1 MGTLTVKISVYII
14 PPLLF
19 LITGFSLAI
28 LSIVKGRRNYEN
40 VTFGILCIWFSLL
53 SVAFLSHFIFWGDLA
68 LILRIERVIHFL
80 YVYLPAIAILFF
92 HHIVRHKNRIIT
104 VLSFLL
110 SFVLSLSTFTD
121 YYFYGFNEFS
131 WGYIAKGGPAFQVMG
146 AYSLVVIAYSAILAF
161 RKLKTTEDPA
171 SRLRLKYLI
180 LAMCVIGILSLGNIP
195 AINGINF
202 YPVGNFS
209 FIPMLVMA
217 WGIYRHDLIT
227 INQYTK
233 RRIFG
238 TILKVFIIT
247 VLSTSIAA
255 TLWVFSGYQFGYI
268 LARTI
273 PYGIPPLL
281 SFVVCLVLS
290 VIGLQV
296 GENRKES
303 FIFSIAILVYA
314 LLGLDIYF
322 NCVVPD
328 QELCLLASRT
338 NHAFLVF
345 LPTLIL
351 HLVSVVTERI
361 RPRRILALA
370 YVLSAALALSTHSDL
385 YFTGSIRYY
394 WGYFAQAGPLFNTMG
409 LLGTIC
415 LIYSLLLMLKSF
427 RETANRNTRRRYL
440 FLLIGT
446 SSTGLLTLGN
456 IPAMLGYEIYPA
468 GNFVFIPVILLT
480 MGMFRYNIS
489 ELTRFGGRIIYYG
502 VLAAGVAFAAVYLPG
517 LLRGIPAPANH
528 ALAFTSILAFGYA
541 WRLFHRRIF
550 SSRRT
555 ALAGAYEDLSYG
567 LSKCHNRHD
576 IGNTLSNSLFRM
588 LSAECCTFL
597 HLDASRHSYTVQMN
611 TQWTPQSTECG
622 NEGKN
627 TATVPGNHPLLDL
640 FFSAR
645 RPVSQDEIEEW
656 ILRND
661 RRLRLDDSI
670 RTATISIPF
679 FFEDKLMGLLLL
691 GPKRDGSLYSKEER
705 DFLFRLCLGVGP
717 FLENVNILQHLEQI
731 IDERTGELRNSEMKF
746 RHLVENATD
755 GIFRNDIRGNFIF
768 VNPSGLKFLQY
779 SLEEIAS
786 MNYRDLVP
794 PEYLEAVMQHFLD
807 QLHGAIPE
815 TYLELPVVQ
824 KSGSRIWLGQNVRLE
839 KNAEGKYEFYGISRD
854 VTERKQAELA
864 LKSSEKKY
872 RDILRSINEAYYEV
886 DLKGTINF
894 VNNSFCS
901 LIGYGM
907 KECIGTSYRMYME
920 PKNAADIFSIF
931 HRIHRTGMPS
941 EIFDLRFRRKDG
953 SECIAQGTA
962 SLIVDDKG
970 EKLGFRGLLR
980 DVTDLKSAEEALRA
994 SEQRYRDFIE
1004 KLPLVVFEVDRRGV
1018 LTYVNTAGLR
1028 LLGYSSEEVVQ
1039 RPAVDFIQA
1048 EEHQSVFH
1056 GMEKIIREG
1065 KAYQN
1070 IKYHAVRKDGTLMPV
1085 HMSTSRIMDESR
1097 GGGFQGIM
1105 VDLTRIEKTQDD
1117 LRESEERYRLIV
1129 ESASDAIYR
1138 VDAAGRFT
1146 FVNSTCL
1153 GMSGFTREELLSMHF
1168 WDLVHPEQRK
1178 SVIKIALTQ
1187 ISNDIGR
1194 QYYEFP
1200 VVKKDGN
1207 VFWVGQY
1214 AMLVRNKSGDP
1225 EFHVIARDI
1234 TEQKAAEA
1242 ARRELEEQK
1251 GRFFANVSHEIRT
1264 PLTLMLSP
1272 IESYLQGDYR
1282 KEIDRDF
1289 FKNLYRNG
1297 LRLLKLINNLLDF
1310 SKIEAGRM
1318 TMTVVPMD
1326 IVQFIRT
1333 YVTSLQSACDSRGIT
1348 LAFVPENS
1356 IENLYADPEKVDKI
1370 LMNLLS
1376 NALKYTDA
1384 NGSITIRLRD
1394 DEVYCFLEI
1403 EDTGQGIPSHSLEK
1417 IFDRFGQAESGDIR
1431 IRDGTGIG
1439 LALARELVEMHGGTI
1454 TVTSRFIEDHPDDHG
1469 SVFTVTLLKGKEHL
1483 LEQPGI
1489 SFGTRDGLSE
1499 SITDSRLRGLE
1510 ELSHPLMPAEEE
1522 NAEIPSSPDLPK
1534 ILVVDDNPDMRVF
1547 LSTLMKGRFTIITA
1561 VNGSEGLRMMEKHAP
1576 DLVIADVMMPVMDGY
1591 EMTRCIKKDAF
1602 LRHTPVI
1609 MLTAKAELSHK
1620 IEGLEYG
1627 ADDYLTKPFNSKE
1640 LLARVKTLLKTREY
1654 EKIIIRRNAEIE
1666 KEIEVARMLQQR
1678 LLPGK
1683 IVDIP
1688 GYSTHAVYI
1697 PMDRVGGDF
1706 YDYAQR
1712 GKTIDLFIADVSGHG
1727 LPGAF
1732 LAMMTKVALESV
1744 SDRRSTR
1751 RTLALLN
1758 DVIHRA
1764 TVNSNFVTAFYCTL
1778 DTRLNTLKYCNAGH
1792 LPPLV
1797 FRRSTGEFH
1806 ELTSKGML
1814 LGWLSHVQLEEKKFQ
1829 LESGDRL
1836 ILFTDGI
1843 VECMNPSREQFGDD
1857 RFLEFIR
1864 SHADQS
1870 PAEFSSSL
1878 IDELRRYS
1886 VSGRFE
1892 DDLTMVVFDVN

>member
-1 MGTLTVKISVYII
+1 MN
-14 PPLLF
+14 
-19 LITGFSLAI
+19 
-28 LSIVKGRRNYEN
+28 RN
-40 VTFGILCIWFSLL
+40 
-53 SVAFLSHFIFWGDLA
+53 
-68 LILRIERVIHFL
+68 
-80 YVYLPAIAILFF
+80 
-92 HHIVRHKNRIIT
+92 
-104 VLSFLL
+104 
-110 SFVLSLSTFTD
+110 
-121 YYFYGFNEFS
+121 
-131 WGYIAKGGPAFQVMG
+131 
-146 AYSLVVIAYSAILAF
+146 
-161 RKLKTTEDPA
+161 
-171 SRLRLKYLI
+171 
-180 LAMCVIGILSLGNIP
+180 
-195 AINGINF
+195 
-202 YPVGNFS
+202 
-209 FIPMLVMA
+209 
-217 WGIYRHDLIT
+217 
-227 INQYTK
+227 
-233 RRIFG
+233 
-238 TILKVFIIT
+238 
-247 VLSTSIAA
+247 
-255 TLWVFSGYQFGYI
+255 
-268 LARTI
+268 
-273 PYGIPPLL
+273 
-281 SFVVCLVLS
+281 
-290 VIGLQV
+290 
-296 GENRKES
+296 ES
-303 FIFSIAILVYA
+303 FIFSLAILVYA
-314 LLGLDIYF
+314 LLCLDIYF

-328 QELCLLASRT
+328 QELCLLASRI

-351 HLVSVVTERI
+351 HLVYVVTERV

-385 YFTGSIRYY
+385 YITGSTRYY
-394 WGYFAQAGPLFNTMG
+394 WGYFAQGGPLFNTMG
-409 LLGTIC
+409 LLGTMC
-415 LIYSLLLMLKSF
+415 LIYCLLLMIQSF

-446 SSTGLLTLGN
+446 STTGLLTLGN
-456 IPAMLGYEIYPA
+456 LPAMRGYEIYPA

-480 MGMFRYNIS
+480 MGMFRYNIA

-502 VLAAGVAFAAVYLPG
+502 VLAAGVAFAAAYLPG
-517 LLRGIPAPANH
+517 LVRTIPAPANY
-528 ALAFTSILAFGYA
+528 ALAFASILVFGYA
-541 WRLFHRRIF
+541 WRVFHWRIF

-555 ALAGAYEDLSYG
+555 ALAGAYEELSYG

-576 IGNTLSNSLFRM
+576 IGDTLADSLFRM

-597 HLDASRHSYTVQMN
+597 HLDASRHSYTVQRN
-611 TQWTPQSTECG
+611 THGTPQSKECG
-622 NEGKN
+622 DGGSSI
-627 TATVPGNHPLLDL
+627 ATVPGNHPLLDM

-661 RRLRLDDSI
+661 RRLPIDDI
-670 RTATISIPF
+670 LRTAALSIPF

-705 DFLFRLCLGVGP
+705 DFLSRLGLGVGP

-731 IDERTGELRNSEMKF
+731 IDERTGELRISELKF

-755 GIFRNDIRGNFIF
+755 GIFRNDTRGNFIF

-794 PEYLEAVMQHFLD
+794 PEHLVAVIQHYSD
-807 QLHGAIPE
+807 QIQGGIPE
-815 TYLELPVVQ
+815 TYLEFPVMQ
-824 KSGSRIWLGQNVRLE
+824 KGGSRIWLGQNVRLE
-839 KNAEGKYEFYGISRD
+839 KNAEGNYEFYGISRD
-854 VTERKQAELA
+854 ITERKQAELA

-886 DLKGTINF
+886 DLKGTITF
-894 VNNSFCS
+894 TNNSFSS
-901 LIGYGM
+901 LVGYGM
-907 KECIGTSYRMYME
+907 DECIGTSYRMYME
-920 PKNAADIFSIF
+920 PRNAEDIFAIF
-931 HRIHRTGMPS
+931 QRIHRTGMPS
-941 EIFDLRFRRKDG
+941 EIFDLRFRRRDG
-953 SECIAQGTA
+953 SERIAQGTA
-962 SLIVDDKG
+962 SLIADDDGK
-970 EKLGFRGLLR
+970 KLGFRGLLR
-980 DVTDLKSAEEALRA
+980 DVTELKSAEEALRA
-994 SEQRYRDFIE
+994 SEERYRDFIE
-1004 KLPLVVFEVDRRGV
+1004 KLPLVVFEVDRRGM

-1028 LLGYSSEEVVQ
+1028 LLGYSSEEVLQ

-1048 EEHQSVFH
+1048 EEHPSVFH
-1056 GMEKIIREG
+1056 GMERIFREG
-1065 KAYQN
+1065 KEYRN
-1070 IKYHAVRKDGTLMPV
+1070 IKYHAVRRDGTHMPV
-1085 HMSTSRIMDESR
+1085 HMSTSRLLEESR
-1097 GGGFQGIM
+1097 GGGFQGILI
-1105 VDLTRIEKTQDD
+1105 DLTRIEQAQDN
-1117 LRESEERYRLIV
+1117 LRDSEERYRLIV

-1138 VDAAGRFT
+1138 VDDAGRFT

-1153 GMSGFTREELLSMHF
+1153 AMSGFTREELLSMHF
-1168 WDLVHPEQRK
+1168 WDLVHPEHRK
-1178 SVIKIALTQ
+1178 NVIKIALTQ
-1187 ISNDIGR
+1187 ISNDIKR

-1234 TEQKAAEA
+1234 TEQKAAET

-1289 FKNLYRNG
+1289 FNNLYRNG

-1318 TMTVVPMD
+1318 TMTVVPID

-1348 LAFVPENS
+1348 LAFYPENS
-1356 IENLYADPEKVDKI
+1356 IEDLYADPEKVDKI

-1376 NALKYTDA
+1376 NALKYTNA
-1384 NGSITIRLRD
+1384 KGSITIRVRD

-1403 EDTGQGIPSHSLEK
+1403 EDTGQGIPSQSLEK

-1454 TVTSRFIEDHPDDHG
+1454 TVTSRFIEDHPDNHG
-1469 SVFTVTLLKGKEHL
+1469 SVFTVTFLKGKEHL
-1483 LEQPGI
+1483 LGQPGI
-1489 SFGTRDGLSE
+1489 SFEKGDGLSE

-1510 ELSHPLMPAEEE
+1510 ELSHPVMPAREE
-1522 NAEIPSSPDLPK
+1522 NAGVISPPDLPA
-1534 ILVVDDNPDMRVF
+1534 ILVVDDNPDMRDF
-1547 LSTLMKGRFTIITA
+1547 LSTLMKGQYAVITA
-1561 VNGSEGLRMMEKHAP
+1561 TNGSEGLRMMEKHAP

-1591 EMTRCIKKDAF
+1591 EMTRRAKKDAS

-1609 MLTAKAELSHK
+1609 MLTAKAELSQK

-1654 EKIIIRRNAEIE
+1654 EKIIIRRNTEIE
-1666 KEIEVARMLQQR
+1666 QEIEVARMLQQR

-1683 IVDIP
+1683 TADMA
-1688 GYSTHAVYI
+1688 GYTTHAVYI

-1706 YDYAQR
+1706 YDCAQR

-1751 RTLALLN
+1751 RTLAILN
-1758 DVIHRA
+1758 DVIHRS
-1764 TVNSNFVTAFYCTL
+1764 TVNCNFVTAFCCTM
-1778 DTRLNTLKYCNAGH
+1778 DTRLKTLKYCNAGH
-1792 LPPLV
+1792 CAPLV
-1797 FRRSTGEFH
+1797 FRRPTGEFH
-1806 ELTSKGML
+1806 ELTTKGML
-1814 LGWLSHVQLEEKKFQ
+1814 LGWLDHVQLEEKKFK

-1836 ILFTDGI
+1836 VLFTDGI
-1843 VECMNPSREQFGDD
+1843 VECMNPSRELFGYD
-1857 RFLEFIR
+1857 RFREFIR
-1864 SHADQS
+1864 SRADLS

-1878 IDELRRYS
+1878 IDELRRFS

-1892 DDLTMVVFDVN
+1892 DDLTMLVLDVH